1 MKFDTGL
8 HFMNFIL
15 APSILSADFLDLR
28 SEIKAVEEAG
38 AQYLHFDVMDGMFVP
53 NISFGIPVLKC
64 IKGNT
69 NLKLD
74 VHLMIEDPSRYFE
87 KFKEAGAE
95 ILTVHVE
102 AMKDARADLLKIK
115 ELGMIP
121 SITLSPDTDVKEV
134 FPYMD
139 LVKQVLVMTVEPGA
153 GAQPYIDKC
162 TDKIKAIREEAVRRG
177 LDIDVEVDGGI
188 NEKTI
193 ITAAKAGANVFVMG
207 SSIFNGKP
215 FESVKKYE
223 EILKAENV

>member
-1 MKFDTGL
+1 
-8 HFMNFIL
+8 MNYIL

-28 SEIKAVEEAG
+28 EEISNVEKAG
-38 AQYLHFDVMDGMFVP
+38 AEYLHFDVMDGMFVP

-69 NLKLD
+69 SLKLD
-74 VHLMIEDPSRYFE
+74 VHLMIVEPARYFE

-95 ILTVHVE
+95 ILTVHIE
-102 AMKDARADLLKIK
+102 AMNDPENELKRIK

-121 SITLSPDTDVKEV
+121 SITLSPDTSVESV
-134 FPYMD
+134 FPYLD
-139 LVKQVLVMTVEPGA
+139 LVKQVLVMTVNPGA

-162 TDKIKAIREEAVRRG
+162 TGKIKAVREEALRRG

-193 ITAAKAGANVFVMG
+193 KTAAEAGANVFVMG

-215 FESVKKYE
+215 YDSVIKYKD
-223 EILKAENV
+223 ILKSFG